1 MLAPRWCGAGPV
13 QADVERFW
21 VRLLTDKE
29 LRARFFADPVTVAT
43 EHGLS
48 PDERDAMLAVS
59 RQDLM
64 TAGRSYAHKAAM
76 KPKPQAWWTRLAR
89 LLRRVG

>member
-1 MLAPRWCGAGPV
+1 V
-13 QADVERFW
+13 QADVERLW
-21 VRLLTDKE
+21 ARLLTDKDA
-29 LRARFFADPVTVAT
+29 RAQFFAEPERVAT

-48 PDERDAMLAVS
+48 PAERDALLTVS

-64 TAGRSYAHKAAM
+64 TASRSYAHKNAM
-76 KPKPQAWWTRLAR
+76 NPKPRGWWTRLAR